1 MSKSDAS
8 TETNSANQHLSE
20 RLSSTVMLVLIFG
33 VFFAFTMLNNA
44 LFSGAR
50 IDLTENKLYTLTL
63 GTRDL
68 IAEIDEPIKFRFF
81 FSQRASEDL
90 TALRAYARR
99 VQELL
104 EEYQALAGGSI
115 DLEIIDPEPFSEE
128 EDLAAQFGL
137 QSVPVNN
144 AGDELYFGLVGT
156 NSVDDQLIISFF
168 QPEKEAFLEY
178 DISRIIHQLNSSI
191 KPKVGLLSSLKIQGD
206 INMGTFQTTPAWVVI
221 DQLTQ
226 QYEVV
231 DVAMDATELPRDM
244 QLLIIV
250 HPKSLSDAT
259 LFAIDQFAMAGG
271 RVLLFVDPLA
281 EMERPPPGAM
291 PTEPAS
297 NFSLLSN
304 WGMQLR
310 ADTVLADSAAALNV
324 GGSNGQS
331 VRHLG
336 ILGLSG
342 ENFNSDD
349 VSLASLES
357 INVTTSGIL
366 DMVGRP
372 ESRIDILIQSS
383 ENAMPMASTEFQSL
397 TDPEQLLKTFVP
409 TGERYTIAARISGK
423 AVTAFP
429 EGVDVETVPEPV
441 PETVPEADLEAQV
454 EGQGQVESTRDIQL
468 HQAVLTGTDKLNVI
482 VVADTDILTDRLWV
496 QVQNFFG
503 QTIAS
508 PWANNGDF
516 VLNSVDNLLG
526 GSELISIRSRGRFSR
541 PFTVVESLR
550 LAAQSRYQKS
560 ADTLQRELEET
571 EAQLNEVE
579 SSQSDQNLL
588 ALSPE
593 QEQAITQ
600 FQDEKLRIR
609 KQLRDV
615 RHQLDKDIEGLGA
628 MLKLINIIVL
638 PLLLVLGIYAMRY
651 TRGMRISG

>member
-1 MSKSDAS
+1 MSKSDTS
-8 TETNSANQHLSE
+8 TATNKANQHLSG
-20 RLSSTVMLVLIFG
+20 RLSSTLMLVVIFG
-33 VFFAFTMLNNA
+33 IFFAFTMLNNA
-44 LFSGAR
+44 LFSSAR

-115 DLEIIDPEPFSEE
+115 NLEIIDPEPFSEE

-168 QPEKEAFLEY
+168 QPDKEEFLEY
-178 DISRIIHQLNSSI
+178 DISRIIHQLNSSR

-206 INMGTFQTTPAWVVI
+206 IDTSTFQTTPAWVVI

-281 EMERPPPGAM
+281 EMERRPPGAM

-297 NFSLLSN
+297 DFSLLSN

-336 ILGLSG
+336 ILGLSA

-423 AVTAFP
+423 AVTAYP
-429 EGVDVETVPEPV
+429 EGVDFETVPGAD
-441 PETVPEADLEAQV
+441 PEAEV
-454 EGQGQVESTRDIQL
+454 EGQGQGQGQGQVESTRDTQL

-503 QTIAS
+503 QAIAS

-550 LAAQSRYQKS
+550 LAAQSKYQKS

-571 EAQLNEVE
+571 EAELNEVE

-628 MLKLINIIVL
+628 TLKLINIIVL
-638 PLLLVLGIYAMRY
+638 PLLLVLVIYAMRY
-651 TRGMRISG
+651 TRGARVAG

>member
-1 MSKSDAS
+1 MSKSDTS
-8 TETNSANQHLSE
+8 TATNKANQHLAG
-20 RLSSTVMLVLIFG
+20 RLSSTLMLVVIFG
-33 VFFAFTMLNNA
+33 IFFAFTMLNNA
-44 LFSGAR
+44 LFSSAR

-115 DLEIIDPEPFSEE
+115 NLEIIDPEPFSEE

-168 QPEKEAFLEY
+168 QPDKEEFLEY
-178 DISRIIHQLNSSI
+178 DISRIIHQLNSSR

-206 INMGTFQTTPAWVVI
+206 IDTSTFQTTPAWVVI

-281 EMERPPPGAM
+281 EMERRPPGAM

-297 NFSLLSN
+297 DFSLLSN

-336 ILGLSG
+336 ILGLSA

-409 TGERYTIAARISGK
+409 TGKRYTIAARISGK
-423 AVTAFP
+423 AVTAYP
-429 EGVDVETVPEPV
+429 GGVDVETVPEA
-441 PETVPEADLEAQV
+441 EAEAEAEV
-454 EGQGQVESTRDIQL
+454 EGQGQGQGQVESTRDTQL

-503 QTIAS
+503 QAIAS

-550 LAAQSRYQKS
+550 LAAQSKYQKS

-571 EAQLNEVE
+571 EAELNEVE

-628 MLKLINIIVL
+628 TLKLINIIVL
-638 PLLLVLGIYAMRY
+638 PLLLVLVIYAMRY
-651 TRGMRISG
+651 TRGARVAG

>member
-1 MSKSDAS
+1 
-8 TETNSANQHLSE
+8 
-20 RLSSTVMLVLIFG
+20 MLVVIFG
-33 VFFAFTMLNNA
+33 IFFAFTMLNNA
-44 LFSGAR
+44 LFSSAR

-104 EEYQALAGGSI
+104 EEYQALSGGSI
-115 DLEIIDPEPFSEE
+115 NLEIIDPEPFSEE

-168 QPEKEAFLEY
+168 QPDKEEFLEY
-178 DISRIIHQLNSSI
+178 DISRIIHQLNSSR

-206 INMGTFQTTPAWVVI
+206 IDTSTFQTTPAWVVI

-244 QLLIIV
+244 QLLVIV
-250 HPKSLSDAT
+250 HPKSLSDPT

-281 EMERPPPGAM
+281 EMERRPPGAM

-297 NFSLLSN
+297 DFSLLSN

-336 ILGLSG
+336 ILGLSA

-423 AVTAFP
+423 AVTAYP
-429 EGVDVETVPEPV
+429 EGVDFETVPGAD
-441 PETVPEADLEAQV
+441 PEVEV
-454 EGQGQVESTRDIQL
+454 EGQGQVESTRDTQL
-468 HQAVLTGTDKLNVI
+468 LQTVLTGTDKLNVI

-503 QTIAS
+503 QAIAS

-550 LAAQSRYQKS
+550 LAAQSKYQKS

-571 EAQLNEVE
+571 EAELNEVE

-593 QEQAITQ
+593 QERAITQ

-628 MLKLINIIVL
+628 TLKLINIIVL
-638 PLLLVLGIYAMRY
+638 PLLLVLGIYTMRY
-651 TRGMRISG
+651 TRGARVAG

>member
-1 MSKSDAS
+1 MSKSDTS
-8 TETNSANQHLSE
+8 TATNKANQHLAE
-20 RLSSTVMLVLIFG
+20 RLSSTLMLVVIFG
-33 VFFAFTMLNNA
+33 IFFAFTMLNNA
-44 LFSGAR
+44 LFSSAR

-115 DLEIIDPEPFSEE
+115 NLEIIDPEPFSEE

-168 QPEKEAFLEY
+168 QPDKEEFLEY
-178 DISRIIHQLNSSI
+178 DISRIIHQLNSSR

-206 INMGTFQTTPAWVVI
+206 IDTSTFQTTPAWVVI

-281 EMERPPPGAM
+281 EMERRPPGAM

-297 NFSLLSN
+297 DFSLLSN

-336 ILGLSG
+336 ILGLSA

-409 TGERYTIAARISGK
+409 TGKRYTIAARISGK
-423 AVTAFP
+423 AVTAYP
-429 EGVDVETVPEPV
+429 GGVDVETVPEA
-441 PETVPEADLEAQV
+441 EAEV
-454 EGQGQVESTRDIQL
+454 EGQGQGQGQGQVESTRDTQL

-503 QTIAS
+503 QAIAS

-550 LAAQSRYQKS
+550 LAAQSKYQKS

-571 EAQLNEVE
+571 EAELNEVE

-628 MLKLINIIVL
+628 TLKLINIIVL
-638 PLLLVLGIYAMRY
+638 PLLLVLVIYAMRY
-651 TRGMRISG
+651 TRGARVAG

>member
-1 MSKSDAS
+1 MSKSDTS
-8 TETNSANQHLSE
+8 TATNKANQHLAG
-20 RLSSTVMLVLIFG
+20 RLSSTLMLVVIFG
-33 VFFAFTMLNNA
+33 IFFAFTMLNNA
-44 LFSGAR
+44 LFSSAR

-115 DLEIIDPEPFSEE
+115 NLEIIDPEPFSEE

-168 QPEKEAFLEY
+168 QPDKEEFLEY
-178 DISRIIHQLNSSI
+178 DISRIIHQLNSSR

-206 INMGTFQTTPAWVVI
+206 IDTSTFQTTPAWVVI

-281 EMERPPPGAM
+281 EMERRPPGAM

-297 NFSLLSN
+297 DFSLLSN

-336 ILGLSG
+336 ILGLSA

-409 TGERYTIAARISGK
+409 TGKRYTIAARISGK
-423 AVTAFP
+423 AVTAYP
-429 EGVDVETVPEPV
+429 GGVDVETVPEA
-441 PETVPEADLEAQV
+441 EAEAEV
-454 EGQGQVESTRDIQL
+454 EGQGQGQGQVESTRDTQL

-550 LAAQSRYQKS
+550 LAAQSKYQKS

-571 EAQLNEVE
+571 EAELNEVE

-628 MLKLINIIVL
+628 TLKLINIIVL
-638 PLLLVLGIYAMRY
+638 PLLLVLVIYAMRY
-651 TRGMRISG
+651 TRGARVAG

>member
-1 MSKSDAS
+1 VSKSDTS
-8 TETNSANQHLSE
+8 TATNKANQHLAG
-20 RLSSTVMLVLIFG
+20 RLSSTLMLVVIFG
-33 VFFAFTMLNNA
+33 IFFAFTMLNNA
-44 LFSGAR
+44 LFSSAR

-115 DLEIIDPEPFSEE
+115 NLEIIDPEPFSEE

-168 QPEKEAFLEY
+168 QPDKEEFLEY
-178 DISRIIHQLNSSI
+178 DISRIIHQLNSSR

-206 INMGTFQTTPAWVVI
+206 IDTSTFQTTPAWVVI

-281 EMERPPPGAM
+281 EMERRPPGAM

-297 NFSLLSN
+297 DFSLLSN

-336 ILGLSG
+336 ILGLSA

-409 TGERYTIAARISGK
+409 TGKRYTIAARISGK
-423 AVTAFP
+423 AVTAYP
-429 EGVDVETVPEPV
+429 GGVDVETVPEA
-441 PETVPEADLEAQV
+441 EAEV
-454 EGQGQVESTRDIQL
+454 EGQGQGQGQGQVESTRDTQL

-503 QTIAS
+503 QAIAS

-550 LAAQSRYQKS
+550 LAAQSKYQKS

-571 EAQLNEVE
+571 EAELNEVE

-628 MLKLINIIVL
+628 TLKLINIIVL
-638 PLLLVLGIYAMRY
+638 PLLLVLVIYAMRY
-651 TRGMRISG
+651 TRGARVAG

>member
-1 MSKSDAS
+1 MSKSDTS
-8 TETNSANQHLSE
+8 TATNKANQHLAE
-20 RLSSTVMLVLIFG
+20 RLSSTLMLVVIFG
-33 VFFAFTMLNNA
+33 IFFAFTMLNNA
-44 LFSGAR
+44 LFSSAR

-104 EEYQALAGGSI
+104 EEYQALSGGSI
-115 DLEIIDPEPFSEE
+115 NLEIIDPEPFSEE

-168 QPEKEAFLEY
+168 QPDKEEFLEY
-178 DISRIIHQLNSSI
+178 DISRIIHQLNSSR

-206 INMGTFQTTPAWVVI
+206 IDTSTFQTTPAWVVI

-281 EMERPPPGAM
+281 EMERRPPGAM

-297 NFSLLSN
+297 DFSLLSN

-336 ILGLSG
+336 ILGLSA

-409 TGERYTIAARISGK
+409 TGKRYTIAARISGK
-423 AVTAFP
+423 AVTAYP
-429 EGVDVETVPEPV
+429 GGVDVETVPEA
-441 PETVPEADLEAQV
+441 EAEV
-454 EGQGQVESTRDIQL
+454 EGQGQGQGQVESTRDTQL

-550 LAAQSRYQKS
+550 LAAQSKYQKS

-571 EAQLNEVE
+571 EAELNEVE

-628 MLKLINIIVL
+628 TLKLINIIVL
-638 PLLLVLGIYAMRY
+638 PLLLVLVIYAMRY
-651 TRGMRISG
+651 TRGARVAG

>member
-1 MSKSDAS
+1 MSKSDTS
-8 TETNSANQHLSE
+8 TATNKANQHLAG
-20 RLSSTVMLVLIFG
+20 RLSSTLMLVVIFG
-33 VFFAFTMLNNA
+33 IFFAFTMLNNA
-44 LFSGAR
+44 LFSSAR

-115 DLEIIDPEPFSEE
+115 NLEIIDPEPFSEE

-168 QPEKEAFLEY
+168 QPDKEEFLEY
-178 DISRIIHQLNSSI
+178 DISRIIHQLNSSR

-206 INMGTFQTTPAWVVI
+206 IDTSTFQTTPAWVVI

-281 EMERPPPGAM
+281 EMERRPPGAM

-297 NFSLLSN
+297 DFSLLSN

-336 ILGLSG
+336 ILGLSA

-409 TGERYTIAARISGK
+409 TGKRYTIAARISGK
-423 AVTAFP
+423 AVTAYP
-429 EGVDVETVPEPV
+429 EGVDFETVPGAD
-441 PETVPEADLEAQV
+441 PEAEV
-454 EGQGQVESTRDIQL
+454 EGQGQGQGQVESTRDTQL

-503 QTIAS
+503 QAIAS

-550 LAAQSRYQKS
+550 LAAQSKYQKS

-571 EAQLNEVE
+571 EAELNEVE

-628 MLKLINIIVL
+628 TLKLINIIVL
-638 PLLLVLGIYAMRY
+638 PLLLVLVIYAMRY
-651 TRGMRISG
+651 TRGARVAG

>member
-1 MSKSDAS
+1 MSKSDTS
-8 TETNSANQHLSE
+8 TATNKANQHLSG
-20 RLSSTVMLVLIFG
+20 RLSSTLMLVVIFG
-33 VFFAFTMLNNA
+33 IFFAFTMLNNA
-44 LFSGAR
+44 LFSSAR

-115 DLEIIDPEPFSEE
+115 NLEIIDPEPFSEE

-168 QPEKEAFLEY
+168 QPDKEEFLEY
-178 DISRIIHQLNSSI
+178 DISRIIHQLNSSR

-206 INMGTFQTTPAWVVI
+206 IDTSTFQTTPAWVVI

-281 EMERPPPGAM
+281 EMERRPPGAM

-297 NFSLLSN
+297 DFSLLSN

-336 ILGLSG
+336 ILGLSA

-423 AVTAFP
+423 AVTAYP
-429 EGVDVETVPEPV
+429 EGVDFETVPGAD
-441 PETVPEADLEAQV
+441 PEVEV
-454 EGQGQVESTRDIQL
+454 EGQGQVESTRDTQL
-468 HQAVLTGTDKLNVI
+468 LQTVLTGTDKLNVI

-550 LAAQSRYQKS
+550 LAAQSKYQKS

-571 EAQLNEVE
+571 EAELNEVE

-593 QEQAITQ
+593 QERAITQ

-628 MLKLINIIVL
+628 TLKLINIIVL
-638 PLLLVLGIYAMRY
+638 PLLLVLVIYAMRY
-651 TRGMRISG
+651 TRGARVAG

>member
-1 MSKSDAS
+1 MSKSDTS
-8 TETNSANQHLSE
+8 TATNKANQHLAG
-20 RLSSTVMLVLIFG
+20 RLSSTLMLVVIFG
-33 VFFAFTMLNNA
+33 IFFAFTMLNNA
-44 LFSGAR
+44 LFSSAR

-115 DLEIIDPEPFSEE
+115 NLEIIDPEPFSEE

-168 QPEKEAFLEY
+168 QPDKEEFLEY
-178 DISRIIHQLNSSI
+178 DISRIIHQLNSSR

-206 INMGTFQTTPAWVVI
+206 IDTSTFQTTPAWVVI

-281 EMERPPPGAM
+281 EMERRPPGAM

-297 NFSLLSN
+297 DFSLLSN

-310 ADTVLADSAAALNV
+310 ADTVLTDSVAALNV
-324 GGSNGQS
+324 GGSNGQP

-336 ILGLSG
+336 ILGLSA

-423 AVTAFP
+423 AVTAYP
-429 EGVDVETVPEPV
+429 EGVDFETVPGAD
-441 PETVPEADLEAQV
+441 PEAEV
-454 EGQGQVESTRDIQL
+454 EGQGQGQGQGQVESTRDTQL
-468 HQAVLTGTDKLNVI
+468 LQTVLTGTDKLNVI

-503 QTIAS
+503 QAIAS

-550 LAAQSRYQKS
+550 LAAQSKYQKS

-571 EAQLNEVE
+571 EAELNEVE

-628 MLKLINIIVL
+628 TLKLINIIVL
-638 PLLLVLGIYAMRY
+638 PLLLVLVIYAMRY
-651 TRGMRISG
+651 TRGARVVG

>member
-1 MSKSDAS
+1 MSKSDTS
-8 TETNSANQHLSE
+8 TATNKANQHLAG
-20 RLSSTVMLVLIFG
+20 RLSSTLMLVVIFG
-33 VFFAFTMLNNA
+33 IFFAFTMLNNA
-44 LFSGAR
+44 LFSSAR

-115 DLEIIDPEPFSEE
+115 NLEIIDPEPFSEE

-168 QPEKEAFLEY
+168 QPDKEEFLEY
-178 DISRIIHQLNSSI
+178 DISRIIHQLNSSR

-206 INMGTFQTTPAWVVI
+206 IDTSTFQTTPAWVVI

-244 QLLIIV
+244 QLLVIV
-250 HPKSLSDAT
+250 HPKSLSDPT

-281 EMERPPPGAM
+281 EMERRPPGAM

-297 NFSLLSN
+297 DFSLLSN

-310 ADTVLADSAAALNV
+310 ADTVLADSVAALNV
-324 GGSNGQS
+324 GGSNGQP

-336 ILGLSG
+336 ILGLSA

-423 AVTAFP
+423 AVTAYP
-429 EGVDVETVPEPV
+429 EGVDFETVPGAD
-441 PETVPEADLEAQV
+441 PEVEV
-454 EGQGQVESTRDIQL
+454 EGQGQVESTRDTQL
-468 HQAVLTGTDKLNVI
+468 LQTVLTGTDKLNVI

-550 LAAQSRYQKS
+550 LAAQSKYQKS

-571 EAQLNEVE
+571 EAELNEVE

-593 QEQAITQ
+593 QERAITQ

-628 MLKLINIIVL
+628 TLKLINIIVL
-638 PLLLVLGIYAMRY
+638 PLLLVLGIYTMRY
-651 TRGMRISG
+651 TRGARVAG

>member
-1 MSKSDAS
+1 VSKSDTS
-8 TETNSANQHLSE
+8 TATNKANQHLSG
-20 RLSSTVMLVLIFG
+20 RLSSTLMLVVIFG
-33 VFFAFTMLNNA
+33 IFFAFTMLNNA
-44 LFSGAR
+44 LFSSAR

-104 EEYQALAGGSI
+104 EEYQALSGGSI
-115 DLEIIDPEPFSEE
+115 NLEIIDPEPFSEE

-168 QPEKEAFLEY
+168 QPDKEEFLEY
-178 DISRIIHQLNSSI
+178 DISRIIHQLNSSR

-206 INMGTFQTTPAWVVI
+206 IDTSTFQTTPAWVVI

-231 DVAMDATELPRDM
+231 DVAMDAMELPRDM

-281 EMERPPPGAM
+281 EMERRPPGAM

-297 NFSLLSN
+297 DFSLLSN

-336 ILGLSG
+336 ILGLSA

-409 TGERYTIAARISGK
+409 TGKRYTIAARISGK
-423 AVTAFP
+423 AVTAYP
-429 EGVDVETVPEPV
+429 GGVDVETVPEA
-441 PETVPEADLEAQV
+441 EAEV
-454 EGQGQVESTRDIQL
+454 EGQGQGQGQVESTRDTQL

-503 QTIAS
+503 QAIAS

-550 LAAQSRYQKS
+550 LAAQSKYQKS

-571 EAQLNEVE
+571 EAELNEVE

-593 QEQAITQ
+593 QERAITQ

-628 MLKLINIIVL
+628 TLKLINIIVL
-638 PLLLVLGIYAMRY
+638 PLLLVLVIFAMRY
-651 TRGMRISG
+651 TRGARVVG

>member
-1 MSKSDAS
+1 
-8 TETNSANQHLSE
+8 
-20 RLSSTVMLVLIFG
+20 
-33 VFFAFTMLNNA
+33 MLNNA
-44 LFSGAR
+44 LFSSAR

-115 DLEIIDPEPFSEE
+115 NLEIIDPEPFSEE

-168 QPEKEAFLEY
+168 QPDKEEFLEY
-178 DISRIIHQLNSSI
+178 DISRIIHQLNSSR

-206 INMGTFQTTPAWVVI
+206 IDTSTFQTTPAWVVI

-281 EMERPPPGAM
+281 EMERRPPGAM

-297 NFSLLSN
+297 DFSLLSN

-336 ILGLSG
+336 ILGLSA

-409 TGERYTIAARISGK
+409 TGKRYTIAARISGK
-423 AVTAFP
+423 AVTAYP
-429 EGVDVETVPEPV
+429 GGVDVETVPEA
-441 PETVPEADLEAQV
+441 EAEAEV
-454 EGQGQVESTRDIQL
+454 EGQGQGQGQVESTRDTQL

-503 QTIAS
+503 QAIAS

-550 LAAQSRYQKS
+550 LAAQSKYQKS

-571 EAQLNEVE
+571 EAELNEVE

-628 MLKLINIIVL
+628 TLKLINIIVL
-638 PLLLVLGIYAMRY
+638 PLLLVLVIYAMRY
-651 TRGMRISG
+651 TRGARVAG

>member
-1 MSKSDAS
+1 MSKSDTS
-8 TETNSANQHLSE
+8 TATNKANQHLAG
-20 RLSSTVMLVLIFG
+20 RLSSTLMLVVIFG
-33 VFFAFTMLNNA
+33 IFFAFTMLNNA
-44 LFSGAR
+44 LFSSAR

-115 DLEIIDPEPFSEE
+115 NLEIIDPEPFSEE

-168 QPEKEAFLEY
+168 QPDKEEFLEY
-178 DISRIIHQLNSSI
+178 DISRIIHQLNSSR

-206 INMGTFQTTPAWVVI
+206 IDTSTFQTTPAWVVI

-281 EMERPPPGAM
+281 EMERRPPGAM

-297 NFSLLSN
+297 DFSLLSN

-336 ILGLSG
+336 ILGLSA

-409 TGERYTIAARISGK
+409 TGKRYTIAARISGK
-423 AVTAFP
+423 AVTAYP
-429 EGVDVETVPEPV
+429 GGVDVETVPEA
-441 PETVPEADLEAQV
+441 EAEAEV
-454 EGQGQVESTRDIQL
+454 EGQGQGQGQGQVESTRDTQL

-503 QTIAS
+503 QAIAS

-550 LAAQSRYQKS
+550 LAAQSKYQKS

-571 EAQLNEVE
+571 EAELNEVE

-628 MLKLINIIVL
+628 TLKLINIIVL
-638 PLLLVLGIYAMRY
+638 PLLLVLVIYAMRY
-651 TRGMRISG
+651 TRGARVAG

>member
-1 MSKSDAS
+1 MSKSDTS
-8 TETNSANQHLSE
+8 TATNKANQHLAG
-20 RLSSTVMLVLIFG
+20 RLSSTLMLVVIFG
-33 VFFAFTMLNNA
+33 IFFAFTMLNNA
-44 LFSGAR
+44 LFSSAR

-115 DLEIIDPEPFSEE
+115 NLEIIAPEPFSEE

-168 QPEKEAFLEY
+168 QPDKEEFLEY
-178 DISRIIHQLNSSI
+178 DISRIIHQLNSSR

-206 INMGTFQTTPAWVVI
+206 IDTSTFQTTPAWVVI

-231 DVAMDATELPRDM
+231 DVAMDATELTRDM

-281 EMERPPPGAM
+281 EMERRPPGAM

-297 NFSLLSN
+297 DFSLLSN

-336 ILGLSG
+336 ILGLSA

-366 DMVGRP
+366 DMVGSP

-409 TGERYTIAARISGK
+409 TGKRYTIAARISGK
-423 AVTAFP
+423 AVTAYP
-429 EGVDVETVPEPV
+429 GGVDVEAD
-441 PETVPEADLEAQV
+441 PETVPEAEAQV
-454 EGQGQVESTRDIQL
+454 EGQGQVESTRDIKL

-550 LAAQSRYQKS
+550 LAAQSKYQKS

-579 SSQSDQNLL
+579 SSQGDQNLL

-628 MLKLINIIVL
+628 TLKLINIIVL

>member
-1 MSKSDAS
+1 MSKSDTS
-8 TETNSANQHLSE
+8 TATNKANQHLAG
-20 RLSSTVMLVLIFG
+20 RLSSTLMLVVIFG
-33 VFFAFTMLNNA
+33 IFFAFTMLNNA
-44 LFSGAR
+44 LFSSAR

-115 DLEIIDPEPFSEE
+115 NLEIIDPEPFSEE

-168 QPEKEAFLEY
+168 QPDKEEFLEY
-178 DISRIIHQLNSSI
+178 DISRIIHQLNSSR

-206 INMGTFQTTPAWVVI
+206 IDTSTFQTTPAWVVI

-281 EMERPPPGAM
+281 EMERRPPGAM

-297 NFSLLSN
+297 DFSLLSN

-336 ILGLSG
+336 ILGLSA

-409 TGERYTIAARISGK
+409 TGKRYTIAARISGK
-423 AVTAFP
+423 AVTAYP
-429 EGVDVETVPEPV
+429 GGVDVETVPEA
-441 PETVPEADLEAQV
+441 EV
-454 EGQGQVESTRDIQL
+454 EGQGQGQGQVESTRDTQL
-468 HQAVLTGTDKLNVI
+468 HQAVLTATDKLNVI

-550 LAAQSRYQKS
+550 LAAQSKYQKS

-571 EAQLNEVE
+571 EAELNEVE

-628 MLKLINIIVL
+628 TLKLINIIVL
-638 PLLLVLGIYAMRY
+638 PLLLVLVIYAIRY
-651 TRGMRISG
+651 TRGARVAG

>member
-1 MSKSDAS
+1 MSKSDTS
-8 TETNSANQHLSE
+8 TATNKANQHLAG
-20 RLSSTVMLVLIFG
+20 RLSSTLMLVVIFG
-33 VFFAFTMLNNA
+33 IFFAFTMLNNA
-44 LFSGAR
+44 LFSSAR

-115 DLEIIDPEPFSEE
+115 NLEIIDPEPFSEE

-168 QPEKEAFLEY
+168 QPDKEEFLEY
-178 DISRIIHQLNSSI
+178 DISRIIHQLNSSR

-206 INMGTFQTTPAWVVI
+206 IDTSTFQTTPAWVVI

-281 EMERPPPGAM
+281 EMERRPPGAM

-297 NFSLLSN
+297 DFSLLSN

-310 ADTVLADSAAALNV
+310 ADTVLTDSVAALNV
-324 GGSNGQS
+324 GGSNGQP

-336 ILGLSG
+336 ILGLSA

-423 AVTAFP
+423 AVTAYP
-429 EGVDVETVPEPV
+429 EGVDFETVPGAD
-441 PETVPEADLEAQV
+441 PEAEV
-454 EGQGQVESTRDIQL
+454 EGQGQGQGQGQVESTRDTQL

-503 QTIAS
+503 QAIAT

-550 LAAQSRYQKS
+550 LAAQSKYQKS

-571 EAQLNEVE
+571 EAELNEVE

-628 MLKLINIIVL
+628 TLKLINIIVL
-638 PLLLVLGIYAMRY
+638 PLLLVLVIYAMRY
-651 TRGMRISG
+651 TRGARVVG

>member
-1 MSKSDAS
+1 VSKSDTS
-8 TETNSANQHLSE
+8 TATNKANQHLSG
-20 RLSSTVMLVLIFG
+20 RLSSTLMLVVIFG
-33 VFFAFTMLNNA
+33 IFFAFTMLNNA
-44 LFSGAR
+44 LFSSAR

-115 DLEIIDPEPFSEE
+115 NLEIIDPEPFSEE

-168 QPEKEAFLEY
+168 QPDKEEFLEY
-178 DISRIIHQLNSSI
+178 DISRIIHQLNSSR

-206 INMGTFQTTPAWVVI
+206 IDTSTFQTTPAWVVI

-244 QLLIIV
+244 QLLVIV
-250 HPKSLSDAT
+250 HPKSLSDPT

-281 EMERPPPGAM
+281 EMERRPPGAM

-297 NFSLLSN
+297 DFSLLSN

-336 ILGLSG
+336 ILGLSA

-423 AVTAFP
+423 AVTAYP
-429 EGVDVETVPEPV
+429 EGVDFETVPGAD
-441 PETVPEADLEAQV
+441 PEAEV
-454 EGQGQVESTRDIQL
+454 EGQGQVESTRDTQL
-468 HQAVLTGTDKLNVI
+468 LQTVLTGTDKLNVI

-550 LAAQSRYQKS
+550 LAAQSKYQKS

-571 EAQLNEVE
+571 EAELNEVE

-628 MLKLINIIVL
+628 TLKLINIIVL
-638 PLLLVLGIYAMRY
+638 PLLLVLVIYAMRY
-651 TRGMRISG
+651 TRGARVAG

>member
-1 MSKSDAS
+1 MSKSDTS
-8 TETNSANQHLSE
+8 TATNKANQHLAR
-20 RLSSTVMLVLIFG
+20 RLSSTLMLVVIFG
-33 VFFAFTMLNNA
+33 IFFAFTMLNNA
-44 LFSGAR
+44 LFSSAR

-115 DLEIIDPEPFSEE
+115 NLEIIDPEPFSEE

-168 QPEKEAFLEY
+168 QPDKEEFLEY
-178 DISRIIHQLNSSI
+178 DISRIIHQLNSSR

-206 INMGTFQTTPAWVVI
+206 IDTSTFQTTPAWVVI

-281 EMERPPPGAM
+281 EMERRPPGAM

-297 NFSLLSN
+297 DFSLLSN

-336 ILGLSG
+336 ILGLSA

-409 TGERYTIAARISGK
+409 TGKRYTIAARISGK
-423 AVTAFP
+423 AVTAYP
-429 EGVDVETVPEPV
+429 GGVDVETVPEA
-441 PETVPEADLEAQV
+441 EAEV
-454 EGQGQVESTRDIQL
+454 EGQGQVESTRDTQL
-468 HQAVLTGTDKLNVI
+468 HQAVLTATDKLNVI

-550 LAAQSRYQKS
+550 LAAQSKYQKS

-628 MLKLINIIVL
+628 TLKLINIIVL
-638 PLLLVLGIYAMRY
+638 PLLLVLVIYAMRY
-651 TRGMRISG
+651 TRGARVAG

>member
-1 MSKSDAS
+1 MSKSDTS
-8 TETNSANQHLSE
+8 TATNKANQHLAG
-20 RLSSTVMLVLIFG
+20 RLSSTLMLVVIFG
-33 VFFAFTMLNNA
+33 IFFAFTMLNNA
-44 LFSGAR
+44 LFSSAR

-115 DLEIIDPEPFSEE
+115 NLEIIDPEPFSEE

-168 QPEKEAFLEY
+168 QPDKEEFLEY
-178 DISRIIHQLNSSI
+178 DISRIIHQLNSSR

-206 INMGTFQTTPAWVVI
+206 IDTSTFQTTPAWVVI

-244 QLLIIV
+244 QLLVIV
-250 HPKSLSDAT
+250 HPKSLSDPT

-281 EMERPPPGAM
+281 EMERRPPGAM

-297 NFSLLSN
+297 DFSLLSN

-324 GGSNGQS
+324 GGSNGQP

-336 ILGLSG
+336 ILGLSA

-423 AVTAFP
+423 AVTAYP
-429 EGVDVETVPEPV
+429 EGVDFETVPGAD
-441 PETVPEADLEAQV
+441 PEVEV
-454 EGQGQVESTRDIQL
+454 EGQGQVESTRDTQL

-550 LAAQSRYQKS
+550 LAAQSKYQKS

-571 EAQLNEVE
+571 EAELNEVE

-593 QEQAITQ
+593 QERAITQ

-628 MLKLINIIVL
+628 TLKLINIIVL
-638 PLLLVLGIYAMRY
+638 PLLLVLGIYTMRY
-651 TRGMRISG
+651 TRGARVAG

>member
-1 MSKSDAS
+1 MSKSDTS
-8 TETNSANQHLSE
+8 TATNKANQHLAG
-20 RLSSTVMLVLIFG
+20 RLSSTLMLVVIFG
-33 VFFAFTMLNNA
+33 IFFAFTMLNNA
-44 LFSGAR
+44 LFSSAR

-115 DLEIIDPEPFSEE
+115 NLEIIDPEPFSEE

-168 QPEKEAFLEY
+168 QPDKEEFLEY
-178 DISRIIHQLNSSI
+178 DISRIIHQLNSSR

-206 INMGTFQTTPAWVVI
+206 IDTSTFQTTPAWVVI

-281 EMERPPPGAM
+281 EMERRPPGAM

-297 NFSLLSN
+297 DFSLLSN

-336 ILGLSG
+336 ILGLSA

-409 TGERYTIAARISGK
+409 TGKRYTIAARISGK
-423 AVTAFP
+423 AVTAYP
-429 EGVDVETVPEPV
+429 EGVDFETVPGAD
-441 PETVPEADLEAQV
+441 PEAEV
-454 EGQGQVESTRDIQL
+454 EGQGQVESTRDTQL

-550 LAAQSRYQKS
+550 LAAQSKYQKS

-571 EAQLNEVE
+571 EAELNEVE

-628 MLKLINIIVL
+628 TLKLINIIVL
-638 PLLLVLGIYAMRY
+638 PLLLVLVIYAMRY
-651 TRGMRISG
+651 TRGARVAG

>member
-1 MSKSDAS
+1 
-8 TETNSANQHLSE
+8 
-20 RLSSTVMLVLIFG
+20 
-33 VFFAFTMLNNA
+33 
-44 LFSGAR
+44 
-50 IDLTENKLYTLTL
+50 
-63 GTRDL
+63 
-68 IAEIDEPIKFRFF
+68 
-81 FSQRASEDL
+81 
-90 TALRAYARR
+90 
-99 VQELL
+99 
-104 EEYQALAGGSI
+104 
-115 DLEIIDPEPFSEE
+115 
-128 EDLAAQFGL
+128 
-137 QSVPVNN
+137 VNN

-168 QPEKEAFLEY
+168 QPDKEEFLEY
-178 DISRIIHQLNSSI
+178 DISRIIHQLNSSR

-206 INMGTFQTTPAWVVI
+206 IDTSTFQTTPAWVVI

-281 EMERPPPGAM
+281 EMERRPPGAM

-297 NFSLLSN
+297 DFSLLSN

-336 ILGLSG
+336 ILGLSA

-409 TGERYTIAARISGK
+409 TGKRYTIAARISGK
-423 AVTAFP
+423 AVTAYP
-429 EGVDVETVPEPV
+429 GGVDVETVPEA
-441 PETVPEADLEAQV
+441 EAEAEV
-454 EGQGQVESTRDIQL
+454 EGQGQGQGQVESTRDTQL

-503 QTIAS
+503 QAIAS

-550 LAAQSRYQKS
+550 LAAQSKYQKS

-571 EAQLNEVE
+571 EAELNEVE

-588 ALSPE
+588 A
-593 QEQAITQ
+593 
-600 FQDEKLRIR
+600 
-609 KQLRDV
+609 
-615 RHQLDKDIEGLGA
+615 
-628 MLKLINIIVL
+628 
-638 PLLLVLGIYAMRY
+638 
-651 TRGMRISG
+651 

>member
-1 MSKSDAS
+1 MSKSDTS
-8 TETNSANQHLSE
+8 TATNKANQHLAG
-20 RLSSTVMLVLIFG
+20 RLSSTLMLVVIFG
-33 VFFAFTMLNNA
+33 IFFAFTMLNNA
-44 LFSGAR
+44 LFSSAR

-104 EEYQALAGGSI
+104 EEYQALSGGSI
-115 DLEIIDPEPFSEE
+115 NLEIIDPEPFSEE

-168 QPEKEAFLEY
+168 QPDKEEFLEY
-178 DISRIIHQLNSSI
+178 DISRIIHQLNSSR

-206 INMGTFQTTPAWVVI
+206 IDTSTFQTTPAWVVI

-281 EMERPPPGAM
+281 EMERRPPGAM

-297 NFSLLSN
+297 DFSLLSN

-336 ILGLSG
+336 ILGLSA

-409 TGERYTIAARISGK
+409 TGKRYTIAARISGK
-423 AVTAFP
+423 AVTAYP
-429 EGVDVETVPEPV
+429 GGVDVETVPEA
-441 PETVPEADLEAQV
+441 EAEV
-454 EGQGQVESTRDIQL
+454 EGQGQGQVESTRDTQL

-550 LAAQSRYQKS
+550 LAAQSKYQKS

-571 EAQLNEVE
+571 EAELNEVE

-628 MLKLINIIVL
+628 TLKLINIIVL
-638 PLLLVLGIYAMRY
+638 PLLLVLVIYAMRY
-651 TRGMRISG
+651 TRGARVAG

>member
-1 MSKSDAS
+1 VSKSDTS
-8 TETNSANQHLSE
+8 TATNKANQHLAG
-20 RLSSTVMLVLIFG
+20 RLSSTLMLVVIFG
-33 VFFAFTMLNNA
+33 IFFAFTMLNNA
-44 LFSGAR
+44 LFSSAR

-115 DLEIIDPEPFSEE
+115 NLEIIDPEPFSEE

-168 QPEKEAFLEY
+168 QPDKEEFLEY
-178 DISRIIHQLNSSI
+178 DISRIIHQLNSSR

-206 INMGTFQTTPAWVVI
+206 IDTSTFQTTPAWVVI

-281 EMERPPPGAM
+281 EMERRPPGAM

-297 NFSLLSN
+297 DFSLLSN

-336 ILGLSG
+336 ILGLSA

-409 TGERYTIAARISGK
+409 TGKRYTIAARISGK
-423 AVTAFP
+423 AVTAYP
-429 EGVDVETVPEPV
+429 GGVDVETVPEA
-441 PETVPEADLEAQV
+441 EAEV
-454 EGQGQVESTRDIQL
+454 EGQGQGQGQGQVESTRDTQL

-503 QTIAS
+503 QAIAS

-550 LAAQSRYQKS
+550 LAAQSKYQKS

-571 EAQLNEVE
+571 EAELNEVE

-638 PLLLVLGIYAMRY
+638 PLLLVLVIYAMRY
-651 TRGMRISG
+651 TRGARVAG

>member
-1 MSKSDAS
+1 VSKSDTS
-8 TETNSANQHLSE
+8 TATNKANQHLAG
-20 RLSSTVMLVLIFG
+20 RLSSTLMLVVIFG
-33 VFFAFTMLNNA
+33 IFFAFTMLNNA
-44 LFSGAR
+44 LFSSAR

-115 DLEIIDPEPFSEE
+115 NLEIIDPEPFSEE

-168 QPEKEAFLEY
+168 QPDKEEFLEY
-178 DISRIIHQLNSSI
+178 DISRIIHQLNSSR

-206 INMGTFQTTPAWVVI
+206 IDTSTFQTTPAWVVI

-281 EMERPPPGAM
+281 EMERRPPGAM

-297 NFSLLSN
+297 DFSLLSN

-336 ILGLSG
+336 ILGLSA

-409 TGERYTIAARISGK
+409 TGKRYTIAARISGK
-423 AVTAFP
+423 AVTAYP
-429 EGVDVETVPEPV
+429 GGVDVETVPEA
-441 PETVPEADLEAQV
+441 EAEAEV
-454 EGQGQVESTRDIQL
+454 EGQGQGQGQGQVESTRDTQL

-503 QTIAS
+503 QAIAS

-550 LAAQSRYQKS
+550 LAAQSKYQKS

-571 EAQLNEVE
+571 EAELNEVE

-628 MLKLINIIVL
+628 TLKLINIIVL
-638 PLLLVLGIYAMRY
+638 PLLLVLVIYAMRY
-651 TRGMRISG
+651 TRGARVAG

>member
-1 MSKSDAS
+1 
-8 TETNSANQHLSE
+8 
-20 RLSSTVMLVLIFG
+20 
-33 VFFAFTMLNNA
+33 
-44 LFSGAR
+44 
-50 IDLTENKLYTLTL
+50 
-63 GTRDL
+63 
-68 IAEIDEPIKFRFF
+68 
-81 FSQRASEDL
+81 
-90 TALRAYARR
+90 
-99 VQELL
+99 
-104 EEYQALAGGSI
+104 
-115 DLEIIDPEPFSEE
+115 
-128 EDLAAQFGL
+128 
-137 QSVPVNN
+137 
-144 AGDELYFGLVGT
+144 
-156 NSVDDQLIISFF
+156 
-168 QPEKEAFLEY
+168 
-178 DISRIIHQLNSSI
+178 
-191 KPKVGLLSSLKIQGD
+191 
-206 INMGTFQTTPAWVVI
+206 
-221 DQLTQ
+221 
-226 QYEVV
+226 VV

-250 HPKSLSDAT
+250 HPKSLSDET

-281 EMERPPPGAM
+281 EMERRPPGAM
-291 PTEPAS
+291 PTESAS

-324 GGSNGQS
+324 GGSNGQP

-336 ILGLSG
+336 ILGFSA

-423 AVTAFP
+423 AVTAYP
-429 EGVDVETVPEPV
+429 EGVDVETVQEAD
-441 PETVPEADLEAQV
+441 PEAEV
-454 EGQGQVESTRDIQL
+454 EGQGQGQVESTRDTQL
-468 HQAVLTGTDKLNVI
+468 HQAVITGTDKLNVI

-541 PFTVVESLR
+541 PFIVVESLR
-550 LAAQSRYQKS
+550 LAAQSKYQKS

-571 EAQLNEVE
+571 EAELNEVE

-628 MLKLINIIVL
+628 TLKLINIIVL
-638 PLLLVLGIYAMRY
+638 PVLLVLVIYAMRY
-651 TRGMRISG
+651 TRGARVAG

>member
-1 MSKSDAS
+1 
-8 TETNSANQHLSE
+8 
-20 RLSSTVMLVLIFG
+20 
-33 VFFAFTMLNNA
+33 
-44 LFSGAR
+44 
-50 IDLTENKLYTLTL
+50 
-63 GTRDL
+63 
-68 IAEIDEPIKFRFF
+68 
-81 FSQRASEDL
+81 
-90 TALRAYARR
+90 

-115 DLEIIDPEPFSEE
+115 NLEIIDPEPFSEE

-168 QPEKEAFLEY
+168 QPDKEEFLEY
-178 DISRIIHQLNSSI
+178 DISRIIHQLNSSR

-206 INMGTFQTTPAWVVI
+206 IDTSTFQTTPAWVVI

-281 EMERPPPGAM
+281 EMERRPPGAM

-297 NFSLLSN
+297 DFSLLSN

-336 ILGLSG
+336 ILGLSA

-409 TGERYTIAARISGK
+409 TGKRYTIAARISGK
-423 AVTAFP
+423 AVTAYP
-429 EGVDVETVPEPV
+429 GGVDVETVPEA
-441 PETVPEADLEAQV
+441 EAEV
-454 EGQGQVESTRDIQL
+454 EGQGQGQGQGQVESTRDTQL

-503 QTIAS
+503 QAIAS

-550 LAAQSRYQKS
+550 LAAQSKYQKS

-571 EAQLNEVE
+571 EAELNEVE

-628 MLKLINIIVL
+628 TLKLINIIVL
-638 PLLLVLGIYAMRY
+638 PLLLVLVIYAMRY
-651 TRGMRISG
+651 TRGARVAG

>member
-1 MSKSDAS
+1 VSKSDTS
-8 TETNSANQHLSE
+8 TATNKANQHLSG
-20 RLSSTVMLVLIFG
+20 RLSSTLMLVVIFG
-33 VFFAFTMLNNA
+33 IFFAFTMLNNA
-44 LFSGAR
+44 LFSSAR

-115 DLEIIDPEPFSEE
+115 NLEIIDPEPFSEE

-168 QPEKEAFLEY
+168 QPDKEEFLEY
-178 DISRIIHQLNSSI
+178 DISRIIHQLNSSR

-206 INMGTFQTTPAWVVI
+206 IDTSTFQTTPAWVVI

-281 EMERPPPGAM
+281 EMERRPPGAM

-297 NFSLLSN
+297 DFSLLSN

-336 ILGLSG
+336 ILGLSA

-409 TGERYTIAARISGK
+409 TGKRYTIAARISGK
-423 AVTAFP
+423 AVTAYP
-429 EGVDVETVPEPV
+429 GGVDVETVPEA
-441 PETVPEADLEAQV
+441 EAEV
-454 EGQGQVESTRDIQL
+454 EGQGQGQGQGQVESTRDTQL

-503 QTIAS
+503 QAIAS

-550 LAAQSRYQKS
+550 LAAQSKYQKS

-571 EAQLNEVE
+571 EAELNEVE

-628 MLKLINIIVL
+628 TLKLINIIVL
-638 PLLLVLGIYAMRY
+638 PLLLVLVIYAMRY
-651 TRGMRISG
+651 TRGARVAG

>member
-1 MSKSDAS
+1 MSKSDTS
-8 TETNSANQHLSE
+8 TATNKANQHLAG
-20 RLSSTVMLVLIFG
+20 RLSSTLMLVVIFG
-33 VFFAFTMLNNA
+33 IFFAFTMLNNA
-44 LFSGAR
+44 LFSSAR

-115 DLEIIDPEPFSEE
+115 NLEIIDPEPFSEE

-168 QPEKEAFLEY
+168 QPDKEEFLEY
-178 DISRIIHQLNSSI
+178 DISRIIHQLNSSR

-206 INMGTFQTTPAWVVI
+206 IDTSTFQTTPAWVVI

-281 EMERPPPGAM
+281 EMERRPPGAM

-297 NFSLLSN
+297 DFSLLSN

-310 ADTVLADSAAALNV
+310 VDTVLADSAAALNV

-336 ILGLSG
+336 ILGLSA

-409 TGERYTIAARISGK
+409 TGKRYTIAARISGK
-423 AVTAFP
+423 AVTAYP
-429 EGVDVETVPEPV
+429 GGVDVETVPEA
-441 PETVPEADLEAQV
+441 EAEAEV
-454 EGQGQVESTRDIQL
+454 EGQGQVESTRDTQL

-550 LAAQSRYQKS
+550 LAAQSKYQKS

-571 EAQLNEVE
+571 EAELNEVE

-628 MLKLINIIVL
+628 TLKLINIIVL
-638 PLLLVLGIYAMRY
+638 PLLLVLVIYAMRY
-651 TRGMRISG
+651 TRGARVAG

>member
-1 MSKSDAS
+1 MSKSDTS
-8 TETNSANQHLSE
+8 TATNKANQHLAG
-20 RLSSTVMLVLIFG
+20 RLSSTLMLVVIFG
-33 VFFAFTMLNNA
+33 IFFAFTMLNNA
-44 LFSGAR
+44 LFSSAR

-115 DLEIIDPEPFSEE
+115 NLEIIDPEPFSEE

-168 QPEKEAFLEY
+168 QPDKEEFLEY
-178 DISRIIHQLNSSI
+178 DISRIIHQLNSSR

-206 INMGTFQTTPAWVVI
+206 IDTSTFQTTPAWVVI

-281 EMERPPPGAM
+281 EMERRPPGAM

-297 NFSLLSN
+297 DFSLLSN

-336 ILGLSG
+336 ILGLSA

-409 TGERYTIAARISGK
+409 TGKRYTIAARISGK
-423 AVTAFP
+423 AVTAYP
-429 EGVDVETVPEPV
+429 GGVDVETVPEA
-441 PETVPEADLEAQV
+441 EAEV
-454 EGQGQVESTRDIQL
+454 EGQGQGQVESTRDTQL

-550 LAAQSRYQKS
+550 LAAQSKYQKS

-571 EAQLNEVE
+571 EAELNEVE

-628 MLKLINIIVL
+628 TLKLINIIVL
-638 PLLLVLGIYAMRY
+638 PLLLVLVIYAMRY
-651 TRGMRISG
+651 TRGARVAG

>member
-1 MSKSDAS
+1 MSKSDTS
-8 TETNSANQHLSE
+8 TATNKANQHLAG
-20 RLSSTVMLVLIFG
+20 RLSSTLMLVVIFG
-33 VFFAFTMLNNA
+33 IFFAFTMLNNA
-44 LFSGAR
+44 LFSSAR

-115 DLEIIDPEPFSEE
+115 NLEIIDPEPFSEE

-168 QPEKEAFLEY
+168 QPDKEEFLEY
-178 DISRIIHQLNSSI
+178 DISRIIHQLNSSR

-206 INMGTFQTTPAWVVI
+206 IDTSTFQTTPAWVVI

-244 QLLIIV
+244 QLLVIV
-250 HPKSLSDAT
+250 HPKSLSDPT

-281 EMERPPPGAM
+281 EMERRPPGAM

-297 NFSLLSN
+297 DFSLLSN

-336 ILGLSG
+336 ILGLSA

-423 AVTAFP
+423 AVTAYP
-429 EGVDVETVPEPV
+429 EGVDFETVPGAD
-441 PETVPEADLEAQV
+441 PEVEV
-454 EGQGQVESTRDIQL
+454 EGQGQVESTRDTQL
-468 HQAVLTGTDKLNVI
+468 LQTVLTGTDKLNVI

-550 LAAQSRYQKS
+550 LAAQSKYQKS

-571 EAQLNEVE
+571 EAELNEVE

-628 MLKLINIIVL
+628 TLKLINIIVL
-638 PLLLVLGIYAMRY
+638 PLLLVLGIYTMRY
-651 TRGMRISG
+651 TRGARVAG

>member
-1 MSKSDAS
+1 MSKSDTS
-8 TETNSANQHLSE
+8 TATNKANQHLSG
-20 RLSSTVMLVLIFG
+20 RLSSTLMLVVIFG
-33 VFFAFTMLNNA
+33 IFFAFTMLNNA
-44 LFSGAR
+44 LFSSAR

-115 DLEIIDPEPFSEE
+115 NLEIIDPEPFSEE

-168 QPEKEAFLEY
+168 QPDKEEFLEY
-178 DISRIIHQLNSSI
+178 DISRIIHQLNSSR

-206 INMGTFQTTPAWVVI
+206 IDTSTFQTTPAWVVI

-281 EMERPPPGAM
+281 EMERRPPGAM

-310 ADTVLADSAAALNV
+310 VDTVLADSAAALNV
-324 GGSNGQS
+324 GGSNGQP

-336 ILGLSG
+336 ILGLSA

-429 EGVDVETVPEPV
+429 EGVDVETVPE
-441 PETVPEADLEAQV
+441 ADQ
-454 EGQGQVESTRDIQL
+454 
-468 HQAVLTGTDKLNVI
+468 KLF
-482 VVADTDILTDRLWV
+482 
-496 QVQNFFG
+496 QKF
-503 QTIAS
+503 
-508 PWANNGDF
+508 
-516 VLNSVDNLLG
+516 
-526 GSELISIRSRGRFSR
+526 
-541 PFTVVESLR
+541 
-550 LAAQSRYQKS
+550 QKS
-560 ADTLQRELEET
+560 RTRT
-571 EAQLNEVE
+571 RT
-579 SSQSDQNLL
+579 S
-588 ALSPE
+588 
-593 QEQAITQ
+593 
-600 FQDEKLRIR
+600 R
-609 KQLRDV
+609 K
-615 RHQLDKDIEGLGA
+615 H
-628 MLKLINIIVL
+628 
-638 PLLLVLGIYAMRY
+638 P
-651 TRGMRISG
+651 

>member
-1 MSKSDAS
+1 MSKSDTS
-8 TETNSANQHLSE
+8 TATNKANQHLAG
-20 RLSSTVMLVLIFG
+20 RLSSTLMLVVIFG
-33 VFFAFTMLNNA
+33 IFFAFTMLNNA
-44 LFSGAR
+44 LFSSAR

-115 DLEIIDPEPFSEE
+115 NLEIIDPEPFSEE

-168 QPEKEAFLEY
+168 QPDKEEFLEY
-178 DISRIIHQLNSSI
+178 DISRIIHQLNSSR
-191 KPKVGLLSSLKIQGD
+191 KPKVGLLSSLKIQD
-206 INMGTFQTTPAWVVI
+206 DLDTSTFQTTPAWVVI

-281 EMERPPPGAM
+281 EMERRPPGAM

-297 NFSLLSN
+297 DFSLLSN

-336 ILGLSG
+336 ILGLSA

-409 TGERYTIAARISGK
+409 TGKRYTIAARISGK
-423 AVTAFP
+423 AVTAYP
-429 EGVDVETVPEPV
+429 EGVDFETVPGAD
-441 PETVPEADLEAQV
+441 PEVEV
-454 EGQGQVESTRDIQL
+454 EGQGQVESTRDTQL
-468 HQAVLTGTDKLNVI
+468 HQAVLTATDKLNVI

-550 LAAQSRYQKS
+550 LAAQSKYQKS

-571 EAQLNEVE
+571 EAELNEVE

-628 MLKLINIIVL
+628 TLKLINIIVL
-638 PLLLVLGIYAMRY
+638 PLLLVLVIYAMRY
-651 TRGMRISG
+651 TRGARVAG

>member
-1 MSKSDAS
+1 MSKSDTS
-8 TETNSANQHLSE
+8 TATNKANQHLAG
-20 RLSSTVMLVLIFG
+20 RLSSTLMLVVIFG
-33 VFFAFTMLNNA
+33 IFFAFTMLNNA
-44 LFSGAR
+44 LFSSAR

-115 DLEIIDPEPFSEE
+115 NLEIIDPEPFSEE

-168 QPEKEAFLEY
+168 QPDKEEFLEY
-178 DISRIIHQLNSSI
+178 DISRIIHQLNSSR

-206 INMGTFQTTPAWVVI
+206 IDTSTFQTTPAWVVI

-281 EMERPPPGAM
+281 EMERRPPGAM

-297 NFSLLSN
+297 DFSLLSN

-336 ILGLSG
+336 ILGLSA

-423 AVTAFP
+423 AVTAYP
-429 EGVDVETVPEPV
+429 GGVDVETVPEA
-441 PETVPEADLEAQV
+441 EAEV
-454 EGQGQVESTRDIQL
+454 EGQGQGQGQVESTRDTQL

-550 LAAQSRYQKS
+550 LAAQSKYQKS

-571 EAQLNEVE
+571 EAELNEVE

-628 MLKLINIIVL
+628 TLKLINIIVL
-638 PLLLVLGIYAMRY
+638 PLLLVLVIYAMRY
-651 TRGMRISG
+651 TRGARVAG

>member
-1 MSKSDAS
+1 MSKSDTS
-8 TETNSANQHLSE
+8 TATNKANQHLAG
-20 RLSSTVMLVLIFG
+20 RLSSTLMLVVIFG
-33 VFFAFTMLNNA
+33 IFFAFTMLNNA
-44 LFSGAR
+44 LFSSAR

-115 DLEIIDPEPFSEE
+115 NLEIIDPEPFSEE

-168 QPEKEAFLEY
+168 QPDKEEFLEY
-178 DISRIIHQLNSSI
+178 DISRIIHQLNSSR

-206 INMGTFQTTPAWVVI
+206 IDTSTFQTTPAWVVI

-281 EMERPPPGAM
+281 EMERRPPGAM

-297 NFSLLSN
+297 DFSLLSN

-336 ILGLSG
+336 ILGLSA

-409 TGERYTIAARISGK
+409 TGKRYTIAARISGK
-423 AVTAFP
+423 AVTAYP
-429 EGVDVETVPEPV
+429 GGVDVETVPEA
-441 PETVPEADLEAQV
+441 EAEV
-454 EGQGQVESTRDIQL
+454 EGQGQGQGQGQVESTRDTQL
-468 HQAVLTGTDKLNVI
+468 LQTVLTGTDKLNVI

-550 LAAQSRYQKS
+550 LAAQSKYQKS

-571 EAQLNEVE
+571 EAELNEVE

-628 MLKLINIIVL
+628 TLKLINIIVL
-638 PLLLVLGIYAMRY
+638 PLLLVLVIYAMRY
-651 TRGMRISG
+651 TRGARVAG

>member
-1 MSKSDAS
+1 MSKSDTS
-8 TETNSANQHLSE
+8 TATNKANQHLSG
-20 RLSSTVMLVLIFG
+20 RLSSTLMLVVIFG
-33 VFFAFTMLNNA
+33 IFFAFTVLNNA
-44 LFSGAR
+44 LFSSAR

-115 DLEIIDPEPFSEE
+115 NLEIIDPEPFSEE

-168 QPEKEAFLEY
+168 QPDKEEFLEY
-178 DISRIIHQLNSSI
+178 DISRIIHQLNSSR

-206 INMGTFQTTPAWVVI
+206 IDTSTFQTTPAWVVI

-244 QLLIIV
+244 QLLVIV
-250 HPKSLSDAT
+250 HPKSLSDPT

-281 EMERPPPGAM
+281 EMERRPPGAM

-297 NFSLLSN
+297 DFSLLSN

-336 ILGLSG
+336 ILGLSA

-409 TGERYTIAARISGK
+409 TGKRYTIAARISGK
-423 AVTAFP
+423 AVTAYP
-429 EGVDVETVPEPV
+429 GGVDVETVPEA
-441 PETVPEADLEAQV
+441 EAEV
-454 EGQGQVESTRDIQL
+454 EGQGQGQGQGQVESTRDTQL
-468 HQAVLTGTDKLNVI
+468 HQAVLTATDKLNVI

-550 LAAQSRYQKS
+550 LAAQSKYQKS

-571 EAQLNEVE
+571 EAELNEVE

-593 QEQAITQ
+593 QERAITQ

-628 MLKLINIIVL
+628 TLKLINIIVL
-638 PLLLVLGIYAMRY
+638 PLLLVLVIYAMRY
-651 TRGMRISG
+651 TRGARVAG

>member
-1 MSKSDAS
+1 MSKSDTS
-8 TETNSANQHLSE
+8 TATNKANQHLAG
-20 RLSSTVMLVLIFG
+20 RLSSTLMLVVIFG
-33 VFFAFTMLNNA
+33 IFFAFTMLNNA
-44 LFSGAR
+44 LFSSAR

-115 DLEIIDPEPFSEE
+115 NLEIIDPEPFSEE

-168 QPEKEAFLEY
+168 QPDKEEFLEY
-178 DISRIIHQLNSSI
+178 DISRIIHQLNSSR

-206 INMGTFQTTPAWVVI
+206 IDTSTFQTTPAWVVI

-281 EMERPPPGAM
+281 EMERRPPGAM

-297 NFSLLSN
+297 DFSLLSN

-336 ILGLSG
+336 ILGLSA

-409 TGERYTIAARISGK
+409 TGKRYTIAARISGK
-423 AVTAFP
+423 AVTAYP
-429 EGVDVETVPEPV
+429 GGVDVETVPEA
-441 PETVPEADLEAQV
+441 EAEV
-454 EGQGQVESTRDIQL
+454 KEGRTR
-468 HQAVLTGTDKLNVI
+468 TRTR
-482 VVADTDILTDRLWV
+482 T
-496 QVQNFFG
+496 
-503 QTIAS
+503 
-508 PWANNGDF
+508 
-516 VLNSVDNLLG
+516 
-526 GSELISIRSRGRFSR
+526 SRKHS
-541 PFTVVESLR
+541 
-550 LAAQSRYQKS
+550 
-560 ADTLQRELEET
+560 
-571 EAQLNEVE
+571 
-579 SSQSDQNLL
+579 
-588 ALSPE
+588 
-593 QEQAITQ
+593 
-600 FQDEKLRIR
+600 
-609 KQLRDV
+609 
-615 RHQLDKDIEGLGA
+615 
-628 MLKLINIIVL
+628 
-638 PLLLVLGIYAMRY
+638 
-651 TRGMRISG
+651 